1 MKRLFHSL
9 QILLLISASVAPVFA
24 QEPALR
30 PTPAAVMVATAEG
43 APAHSPG
50 HKDVIEWV
58 NFAILIAFLI
68 YFLRKPVAQFF
79 DQRSAAIR
87 DSLEEG
93 RKALVAAKAEMEAVE
108 EKLLRLEQEVAS
120 LKASAMEEI
129 KVESERMRRA
139 SEQEAARI
147 LESAG
152 HSIESATLA
161 AKLELKNFAARQ
173 SSEMAEKM
181 IRDRMD
187 PHSQARLVSRFL
199 EALGGAHHT
208 HPPA

>member
-9 QILLLISASVAPVFA
+9 QILLLVLASVASVFA
-24 QEPALR
+24 QAPALR

-93 RKALVAAKAEMEAVE
+93 RKALVVAKAEMEAVE

-129 KVESERMRRA
+129 KVESARMRRA

-187 PHSQARLVSRFL
+187 PHAQARLVSRFL